1 MGGRPYGS
9 EDMKS
14 KSLLTY
20 IAASGVRKNITYQ
33 LLEKPM
39 ALAELRDSFSVTSA
53 DLIPRLK
60 ELEKKNL
67 IYKEEGVYHLTL
79 TGKVTAKMLMQED
92 RLSQLIE
99 EHGQFLNSH
108 DLEPIPENLLYS
120 IKFYRPSPVMYSSSS
135 SR

>member
-1 MGGRPYGS
+1 MGGRPYRS

-20 IAASGVRKNITYQ
+20 VIASGVRKNIIYQ

-39 ALAELRDSFSVTSA
+39 ALAKLRDSFSATSA

-60 ELEKKNL
+60 ELKKKNL

-79 TGKVTAKMLMQED
+79 TGKVTAKMIMQED

-99 EHGQFLNSH
+99 EHG
-108 DLEPIPENLLYS
+108 
-120 IKFYRPSPVMYSSSS
+120 
-135 SR
+135 